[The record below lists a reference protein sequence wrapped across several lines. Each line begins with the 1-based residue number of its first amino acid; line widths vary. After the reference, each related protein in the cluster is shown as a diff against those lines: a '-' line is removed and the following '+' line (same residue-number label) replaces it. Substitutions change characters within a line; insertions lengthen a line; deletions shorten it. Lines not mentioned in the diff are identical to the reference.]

1 MTGAAWPSSA
11 RVVRC
16 WVKSRNE
23 RNPHHK
29 LLCLM
34 RPPGLTRRKVGMTS
48 GQHGPY
54 TSGYTR
60 PTMAVTKRLPSRK
73 AERIASKAASVR
85 IEG

>member
-1 MTGAAWPSSA
+1 
-11 RVVRC
+11 
-16 WVKSRNE
+16 
-23 RNPHHK
+23 
-29 LLCLM
+29 
-34 RPPGLTRRKVGMTS
+34 MTS